1 MELIE
6 TGGGEEVEEEL
17 TSSGSEEDDVPP
29 AKRTRQEESTEEEEE
44 ASPPLTPPF
53 VAGDYGSASVATEEM
68 APTEAAAPTAATEE
82 EDTAEQLRRQILEY
96 VGQILADDDGM
107 TGGDEELEYAVW
119 ENLLTTMQDTPPI
132 QEREKETGD
141 EKERKRRKRK
151 SKEEKGGNGRKVRQK
166 DALEGVRSPAH
177 SPLWSDD
184 GAEVETKAGE
194 EKEKAEQDTPVQKRK
209 KERGNEKETKRRKRK
224 REEERGGKRRQVR
237 QKDAFDGV
245 GSPGLSPLWSDDGA
259 EVGRKAGEEE
269 EKAEE
274 HIPVQGRG
282 KKTGNKKETKR
293 RKQKRQ
299 EKGGGH
305 GRQVRQEDSFGSS
318 ESPDLSPL
326 WSDDASEV
334 GLYAGEEEEVSE
346 EDTSFAD
353 SGDEGPSTGPSF
365 ALLKRLQ
372 QRGGR
377 RTEREFISRAVG
389 SFKFDPLQPSKGL
402 VLVNQPGRGWTR
414 QEALPEVD
422 EEPFSPLSPLY
433 AAGDHAV
440 ADVTTEESSTTE
452 TASPTATTEEE
463 DAVEELEQHMV
474 LYVADLLAED
484 EGSIATEELDY
495 AGWLELITGM
505 DDMQSI
511 GEREEEAGN
520 EETKRRK
527 RRRKEERGGKE
538 RQVRQID
545 STENDWLP
553 FLSPFLS
560 DDESEVGTRAGEE
573 KEKSEEDTPVTDSG
587 DEGPSTGLSATQ
599 RKRRQRRRRRRRRE
613 GSFLASVAAAFP
625 FDPRYQPQ
633 GTVLVN
639 PIGCPSDEEE
649 EQQQQQE
656 KEEQQLQE
664 EEEEREVEEDME
676 ERTRRRTSRQLE
688 YTVHVPHTDAS
699 YVVGGKEITDESLVG
714 LLCFV
719 CCYSLSGAAG
729 VTNSLCAS
737 SFSRRATTAAA
748 ATAAATDVN
757 HHPFYRRPLVASDAV
772 LSRDLQW
779 RGWSTSRRTLSETD
793 ALIRIKD
800 ILKKPILDSGDLD
813 RLSECLEQLVGQT
826 LQRKKEVIDERSP
839 DYVVERLAM
848 AVVLTDAMFV
858 AAEVL
863 GEDAKRDEWWGAIL
877 DTLPVYTRPSRSSVS
892 RRTAEQSV
900 LLARLLQNALEF
912 YKGGL
917 RPPSGYLVPVKQI
930 IFSTPAVTALQRGP
944 WARFRDDDVEWQQQQ
959 QQLLHLQDRLQE
971 SEPTQHEQQP
981 EE

>member
-1 MELIE
+1 MRRKRPLH
-6 TGGGEEVEEEL
+6 
-17 TSSGSEEDDVPP
+17 VPP
-29 AKRTRQEESTEEEEE
+29 SKRTRQEESTDEEEE
-44 ASPPLTPPF
+44 ASPPVTPPF
-53 VAGDYGSASVATEEM
+53 VAGDYGSAAVATE
-68 APTEAAAPTAATEE
+68 AIATTEAAAPTAATEE
-82 EDTAEQLRRQILEY
+82 EDTAEILRQHILQY
-96 VGQILADDDGM
+96 VGQILADDDGR
-107 TGGDEELEYAVW
+107 TGGEEEVEYAVW
-119 ENLLTTMQDTPPI
+119 DDLLTGMQDTPPI
-132 QEREKETGD
+132 QEGEKETG
-141 EKERKRRKRK
+141 EERERKRRKRK
-151 SKEEKGGNGRKVRQK
+151 SKEEKGGNGRTVRQK

-194 EKEKAEQDTPVQKRK
+194 EKEKAEQDTPVRKRK
-209 KERGNEKETKRRKRK
+209 KERGNENETKRRKRK

-293 RKQKRQ
+293 RKEKRQ
-299 EKGGGH
+299 EKRGGH
-305 GRQVRQEDSFGSS
+305 GRQVRREDSFGSS

-334 GLYAGEEEEVSE
+334 GLYAGEEEEISE

-365 ALLKRLQ
+365 ALLTRLQ
-372 QRGGR
+372 RRGGRR
-377 RTEREFISRAVG
+377 RTEREFIGRAVG
-389 SFKFDPLQPSKGL
+389 SFRFDPSQPSKGL
-402 VLVNQPGRGWTR
+402 VLVNQRGRGWTR
-414 QEALPEVD
+414 QEALPEV
-422 EEPFSPLSPLY
+422 EGEPFSPLSPLY
-433 AAGDHAV
+433 AAGDHDG

-463 DAVEELEQHMV
+463 DAVEELHQHMV
-474 LYVADLLAED
+474 LYVGDLLAED

-495 AGWLELITGM
+495 AGWLALLTDM
-505 DDMQSI
+505 QDMQSI

-573 KEKSEEDTPVTDSG
+573 KEKSEEDTRVTDSG
-587 DEGPSTGLSATQ
+587 DEGPSTGLSAAQ
-599 RKRRQRRRRRRRRE
+599 RKRVQRRRRRRRRE

-656 KEEQQLQE
+656 KEQQLQQE
-664 EEEEREVEEDME
+664 KEEREEGME
-676 ERTRRRTSRQLE
+676 ERTRRHTSRQLE
-688 YTVHVPHTDAS
+688 YTVRVPHIGAS
-699 YVVGGKEITDESLVG
+699 YVVGSKEITDESVRIYDS
-714 LLCFV
+714 F
-719 CCYSLSGAAG
+719 CYFMDFAAG
-729 VTNSLCAS
+729 FVIIN
-737 SFSRRATTAAA
+737 R
-748 ATAAATDVN
+748 N
-757 HHPFYRRPLVASDAV
+757 
-772 LSRDLQW
+772 
-779 RGWSTSRRTLSETD
+779 
-793 ALIRIKD
+793 
-800 ILKKPILDSGDLD
+800 
-813 RLSECLEQLVGQT
+813 
-826 LQRKKEVIDERSP
+826 KEV
-839 DYVVERLAM
+839 M
-848 AVVLTDAMFV
+848 
-858 AAEVL
+858 
-863 GEDAKRDEWWGAIL
+863 
-877 DTLPVYTRPSRSSVS
+877 
-892 RRTAEQSV
+892 
-900 LLARLLQNALEF
+900 
-912 YKGGL
+912 
-917 RPPSGYLVPVKQI
+917 
-930 IFSTPAVTALQRGP
+930 
-944 WARFRDDDVEWQQQQ
+944 
-959 QQLLHLQDRLQE
+959 
-971 SEPTQHEQQP
+971 
-981 EE
+981 